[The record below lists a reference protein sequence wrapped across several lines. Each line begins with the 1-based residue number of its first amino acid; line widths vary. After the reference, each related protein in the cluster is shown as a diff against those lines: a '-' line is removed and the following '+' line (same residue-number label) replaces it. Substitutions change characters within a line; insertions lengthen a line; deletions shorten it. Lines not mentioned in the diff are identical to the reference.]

1 MSNCYYSAEAQARK
15 ALIEYIYSPI
25 FTSRF
30 KRWLYDTRKKVAMTF
45 IRKYKDPI
53 ARHEDIVEFIVSDKF
68 QMLQITE
75 PELFR
80 IDVWIDRT
88 FLYANL
94 RSRFFTIYKNFT
106 IDRWK
111 RYKLIKNRE
120 LQILMEDNQIEETM
134 ANDANPDIVN
144 ALIYRQVWNQYTST
158 LNSTDKTIALFLL
171 KGTITMPALEKAVGL
186 KKSQIYIRLQKIEND
201 IQDIMSKYLREA

>member
-1 MSNCYYSAEAQARK
+1 MKSKAYSFEIKNLVTQFVAAFDNVIIK
-15 ALIEYIYSPI
+15 
-25 FTSRF
+25 RF
-30 KRWLYDTRKKVAMTF
+30 NEKREPD
-45 IRKYKDPI
+45 
-53 ARHEDIVEFIVSDKF
+53 E
-68 QMLQITE
+68 QITE

-201 IQDIMSKYLREA
+201 IQDIMSKYVREV